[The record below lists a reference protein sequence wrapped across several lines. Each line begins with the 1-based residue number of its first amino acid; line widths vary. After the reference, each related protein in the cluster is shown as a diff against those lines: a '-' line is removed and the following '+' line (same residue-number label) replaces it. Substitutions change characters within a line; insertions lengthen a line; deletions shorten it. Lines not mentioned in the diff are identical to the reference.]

1 MRALR
6 AVFGTLVAVLASACA
21 TANPAGIPAGPLPG
35 IMGSN
40 RSGPG
45 RRQRRRRR
53 RSPKKKVLGTL
64 GGSPPPPPEVPDTF
78 SGPDTEEP
86 GSTEHKHTI
95 ALGDRIVCAGISSVL
110 MMVTLTVGAAITT
123 VLLIMTGIIPPSRS
137 FGFVQLDGFLI
148 WLFTLTTFSTAV
160 LGFVLG
166 PDRMLRVWRVI
177 WQTEKPAPAEL
188 VIAVCVLCG
197 IVFAMVTYVVN
208 RLDVLQL

>member
-95 ALGDRIVCAGISSVL
+95 ALDDRIVCAGVSSMV

-123 VLLIMTGIIPPSRS
+123 VLLIMTGIVPPSRS

-177 WQTEKPAPAEL
+177 WQTEKPTPAEL